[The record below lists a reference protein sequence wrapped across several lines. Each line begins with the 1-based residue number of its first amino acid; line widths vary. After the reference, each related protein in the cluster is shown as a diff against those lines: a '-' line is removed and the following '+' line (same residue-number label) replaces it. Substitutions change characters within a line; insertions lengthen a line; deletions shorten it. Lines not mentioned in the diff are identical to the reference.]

1 MTGTGDK
8 EVHVVTGGAGFPG
21 FSLGKQL
28 TKKGHLVRLFDI
40 KEPVW
45 ELEDGMEFIKGDIV
59 EGRKLCEVIKG
70 ANAVYHLASYG
81 MSGREQLSFFCV
93 WGKCGKGD
101 YHCFVGLP
109 ALNPLVYQLLS
120 PNFVLSLNCHVPS
133 KEYIFKTMKVFFVL
147 KYP

>member
-81 MSGREQLSFFCV
+81 MSGREQLNKDLIEKINL
-93 WGKCGKGD
+93 GGTE
-101 YHCFVGLP
+101 
-109 ALNPLVYQLLS
+109 A
-120 PNFVLSLNCHVPS
+120 
-133 KEYIFKTMKVFFVL
+133 VL
-147 KYP
+147 KGKNFGLCRQIYKVTAERKYHQTSQSLKYLKSAK

>member
-81 MSGREQLSFFCV
+81 MSGREQIRVLRLLASFDISV
-93 WGKCGKGD
+93 
-101 YHCFVGLP
+101 VE
-109 ALNPLVYQLLS
+109 NLL
-120 PNFVLSLNCHVPS
+120 
-133 KEYIFKTMKVFFVL
+133 
-147 KYP
+147 

>member
-81 MSGREQLSFFCV
+81 MSGREQRCQKSMWQCCQYKETSDV
-93 WGKCGKGD
+93 SPWQCQ
-101 YHCFVGLP
+101 GL
-109 ALNPLVYQLLS
+109 
-120 PNFVLSLNCHVPS
+120 
-133 KEYIFKTMKVFFVL
+133 
-147 KYP
+147 